1 MLQEFLDFALKG
13 NIMSLAIGFII
24 GGGFQKIVDS
34 LVGDVIMPII
44 GLIMGDPNK
53 FAELAIAGIPIGKFI
68 QAVFN
73 FMILA
78 FILFMMVK
86 GINAAGIPAAV

>member
-13 NIMSLAIGFII
+13 NVLALAIGFII

-34 LVGDVIMPII
+34 LVGDVIMPLL
-44 GLIMGDPNK
+44 GKIMGDPDK
-53 FAELAIAGIPIGKFI
+53 FTELELSGIPIGKFI

-73 FMILA
+73 FLILA

-86 GINAAGIPAAV
+86 GITAAGVPSK